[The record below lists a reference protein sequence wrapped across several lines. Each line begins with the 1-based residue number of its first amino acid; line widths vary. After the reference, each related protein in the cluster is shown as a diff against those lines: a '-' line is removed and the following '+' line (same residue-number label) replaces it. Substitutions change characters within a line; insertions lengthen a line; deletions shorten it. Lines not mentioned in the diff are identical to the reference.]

1 MENAFRFSDNF
12 GPARIIS
19 VYQPSLGLKAVLVVD
34 NTACGTAEYAWLP
47 TSLSRNAF
55 GWRGR

>member
-19 VYQPSLGLKAVLVVD
+19 VYQPSLGLKAVSFPKIISGRIDDAARLRW
-34 NTACGTAEYAWLP
+34 E
-47 TSLSRNAF
+47 
-55 GWRGR
+55 WRQ